1 MKKLFCVLCKSAC
14 DREDK
19 GIILKIEFGIGKKD
33 ITESSLREALYSIYG
48 ESEQMDPGKYLWL
61 YQAVFT
67 ILRNDWSYMRDMKR
81 VLVGK
86 LILSKE
92 SEDDHTNDFI
102 PLCGDLNV
110 SQFYIKKHWDK
121 LSIEAKELLNQHEND
136 ADKFLKPIELHLY
149 IDYMADDDSF

>member
-1 MKKLFCVLCKSAC
+1 M
-14 DREDK
+14 
-19 GIILKIEFGIGKKD
+19 
-33 ITESSLREALYSIYG
+33 TESSLREALLSIDG
-48 ESEQMDPGKYLWL
+48 ENGLIDPVKYLWL
-61 YQAVFT
+61 YQEVFT
-67 ILRNDWSYMRDMKR
+67 FLRNDWPYMRDMKR

-92 SEDDHTNDFI
+92 SEDYHTNDFI

-121 LSIEAKELLNQHEND
+121 LSNEAKELLKQHENN

-149 IDYMADDDSF
+149 MDYMADDDSF

>member
-1 MKKLFCVLCKSAC
+1 M
-14 DREDK
+14 
-19 GIILKIEFGIGKKD
+19 KIEFGIGCRD
-33 ITESSLREALYSIYG
+33 MTESSLREALLSIDG
-48 ESEQMDPGKYLWL
+48 ENGLIDPVKYLWL
-61 YQAVFT
+61 YQEVFT
-67 ILRNDWSYMRDMKR
+67 FLRNDWPYMRDMKR

-92 SEDDHTNDFI
+92 SEDYHTNDFI

-121 LSIEAKELLNQHEND
+121 LSNEAKELLKQHENN

-149 IDYMADDDSF
+149 MDYMADDDSF